1 MNRISKDVWNV
12 TDIAL
17 ELSVIASDRLVSPNE
32 FLFNRIHTEQTG
44 LVYILIGTYSNRGQI
59 NMIFANY
66 AAMLEQPQRGGGVDL
81 NTKPNLKGK
90 KLNWKQ
96 NHFLSKIQM
105 RVKQMLVN
113 LVGMVSFGDIFWA
126 DVRRNTKLVLPT
138 SILCHH
144 GATCIPCTLIVCNI
158 DFRIY

>member
-17 ELSVIASDRLVSPNE
+17 ELSVFASDRLASPNE

-66 AAMLEQPQRGGGVDL
+66 AAMLEQPQRGGGGFKHK
-81 NTKPNLKGK
+81 TK
-90 KLNWKQ
+90 
-96 NHFLSKIQM
+96 S
-105 RVKQMLVN
+105 
-113 LVGMVSFGDIFWA
+113 
-126 DVRRNTKLVLPT
+126 
-138 SILCHH
+138 
-144 GATCIPCTLIVCNI
+144 
-158 DFRIY
+158 

>member
-17 ELSVIASDRLVSPNE
+17 ELSVIASNRLVSPNE

-66 AAMLEQPQRGGGVDL
+66 AAMLEQPQRGGGGFKHK
-81 NTKPNLKGK
+81 TK
-90 KLNWKQ
+90 
-96 NHFLSKIQM
+96 S
-105 RVKQMLVN
+105 
-113 LVGMVSFGDIFWA
+113 
-126 DVRRNTKLVLPT
+126 
-138 SILCHH
+138 
-144 GATCIPCTLIVCNI
+144 
-158 DFRIY
+158 